1 MIDGSYY
8 LVKNLRFLQSYLFA
22 FRASVVTC
30 FVLMELT
37 LLMPQCAGTQLDSS
51 ITLARYVET
60 VSLPSVPFLGDS
72 AAVRRDGTGRDE
84 DITGTAYL

>member
-8 LVKNLRFLQSYLFA
+8 LVKNLRLLQSYLFA

-72 AAVRRDGTGRDE
+72 AAVSRDGTGRDE